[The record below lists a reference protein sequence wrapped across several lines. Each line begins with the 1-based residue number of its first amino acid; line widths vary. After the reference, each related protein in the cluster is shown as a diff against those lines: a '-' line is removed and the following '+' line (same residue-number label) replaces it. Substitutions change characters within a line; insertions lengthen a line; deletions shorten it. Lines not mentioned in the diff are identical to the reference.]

1 MLEIVRGRTWTQ
13 QHTVLDNEDG
23 PLTDLSIFSEIKS
36 QIRERTAK
44 RNPKT
49 GYFENAVVATVA
61 VTFEESVITQTLTRA
76 ATYALNVGDYIVDI
90 VGILSEGGDE
100 SLLTPEPVRVT
111 NRPTS
116 VT

>member
-1 MLEIVRGRTWTQ
+1 
-13 QHTVLDNEDG
+13 
-23 PLTDLSIFSEIKS
+23 
-36 QIRERTAK
+36 
-44 RNPKT
+44 
-49 GYFENAVVATVA
+49 
-61 VTFEESVITQTLTRA
+61 
-76 ATYALNVGDYIVDI
+76 VGDYIVDI